1 MVMNYSILFIPI
13 LFVSE
18 HDAPSIEATALL
30 SGSLLRKRTVIMGFK
45 QSLIDNN
52 SIQLHAN
59 AANWRDAI
67 KIGTDMLIASGAI
80 KPAYHDAIIS
90 SVEKLGPYICI
101 APNLALPHARPED
114 GVIRTAF
121 ALVTLEKPI
130 VFDGEDEPVDVL
142 ITLAGSSSDEHMEG
156 LMEVT
161 QVLDDENS
169 ETGVDLNKL
178 RQCHTADDVYRV
190 IDEALAKNA

>member
-1 MVMNYSILFIPI
+1 
-13 LFVSE
+13 
-18 HDAPSIEATALL
+18 
-30 SGSLLRKRTVIMGFK
+30 MGFK

-52 SIQLHAN
+52 SIKLQAS
-59 AANWRDAI
+59 ASNWREAI
-67 KIGTDMLIASGAI
+67 TIGTDMLTASGAI
-80 KPAYHDAIIS
+80 LPSYHEAIIN

-121 ALVTLEKPI
+121 ALVTLEEP
-130 VFDGEDEPVDVL
+130 VFFEGEDEPVDVL

-161 QVLDDENS
+161 TVLDDEDS

-178 RQCHTADDVYRV
+178 RRCSTKTDVFDV
-190 IDEALAKNA
+190 IDEALAETA